1 MSDRASTQLRFNG
14 MVEEYRKRI
23 LPKIIAN
30 WEKMNEVEREKAQ
43 IFHNFY
49 CQLHVVAKYTNVV
62 LEMLAEHERIVTG
75 ESVPSL
81 CPSVFTAIKEVA
93 RLFGDRSAGMHGC
106 SQDYKAW
113 LRVELTY
120 STFPSFLGHRFNVVF
135 LLASRVFVQR
145 ENLLKFIGECGG
157 EKPELM
163 ILAEILRLPLV
174 IEHLQILGLLDQLV
188 TGPLWRL
195 AEGVGHIMETGVYA
209 SLLVSWVGEC
219 KQNPL
224 SLFSGNCPIPSL
236 QSIASGSVDFLE
248 KLLLVSPT
256 ESSLDAT
263 VLVMESS
270 LRYFKY
276 LFDDFLM
283 GGQYSGVVSD
293 DVIRSTRC
301 ASATN
306 RAIESGFGFIDRLFR
321 HAPNMSIPRREARL
335 MVSKNH
341 TMTWLSSKTPE
352 ERRVLVSSAR
362 SSVNSIRAENEV
374 WKSHLANEILRRAV
388 EREREISIKNA
399 LQVKKRLKAV
409 DAISQFGVVT
419 SIAGISTLVDSLSGS
434 ARMCALRAQLR
445 FRERALKQ
453 HAPEAKI
460 FTLSHKGVAVT
471 EEELRRRLSVLIED
485 DNKGA
490 LILQSIDHCLVGRS
504 IRRWIEE
511 TAEDGHVAGV
521 ESRDN
526 ITLVS
531 LTFPSGPIS
540 FPLSQ
545 FETELEEG
553 SFELLDD
560 LL

>member
-1 MSDRASTQLRFNG
+1 
-14 MVEEYRKRI
+14 I

-62 LEMLAEHERIVTG
+62 LEMLAEHERIVT
-75 ESVPSL
+75 
-81 CPSVFTAIKEVA
+81 VFTAIKEVA

-106 SQDYKAW
+106 S
-113 LRVELTY
+113 
-120 STFPSFLGHRFNVVF
+120 P
-135 LLASRVFVQR
+135 SRVFVQR

-321 HAPNMSIPRREARL
+321 HAP
-335 MVSKNH
+335 
-341 TMTWLSSKTPE
+341 
-352 ERRVLVSSAR
+352 
-362 SSVNSIRAENEV
+362 
-374 WKSHLANEILRRAV
+374 
-388 EREREISIKNA
+388 
-399 LQVKKRLKAV
+399 
-409 DAISQFGVVT
+409 
-419 SIAGISTLVDSLSGS
+419 
-434 ARMCALRAQLR
+434 
-445 FRERALKQ
+445 
-453 HAPEAKI
+453 
-460 FTLSHKGVAVT
+460 
-471 EEELRRRLSVLIED
+471 
-485 DNKGA
+485 
-490 LILQSIDHCLVGRS
+490 
-504 IRRWIEE
+504 
-511 TAEDGHVAGV
+511 
-521 ESRDN
+521 
-526 ITLVS
+526 
-531 LTFPSGPIS
+531 
-540 FPLSQ
+540 
-545 FETELEEG
+545 
-553 SFELLDD
+553 
-560 LL
+560 